1 MTRVTKIRKVR
12 RSPSFQKLPD
22 IHPLIRV
29 VSLLLFIAAISLA
42 RPMLL
47 MTGFMLLA
55 GIYLLSGFP
64 AMDRLLI
71 MLKRLRWLMLA
82 IVLVYGWWTPGTAL
96 FPVAG
101 ALSPTVEGLQLGF
114 IRMLVLVIIVA
125 AVHLLLQRTERTQLL
140 AALMQLFTPL
150 CSLQDRSRIAVRIVL
165 SMEAVGQI
173 QPLLLTALSGSSL
186 ANKRLTGLGT
196 IAADVYQ
203 TVLDKAACA
212 NCEPIHVVEAAQPAC
227 WQWLIPLLLA
237 AAIFLLF

>member
-1 MTRVTKIRKVR
+1 MRH
-12 RSPSFQKLPD
+12 SPSFQKLPD

-29 VSLLLFIAAISLA
+29 VSLLLFIAGISLA

-64 AMDRLLI
+64 AMGRLLV
-71 MLKRLRWLMLA
+71 MLRRLRWLMLA
-82 IVLVYGWWTPGTAL
+82 IVLVYGWWTPGAAL

-101 ALSPTVEGLQLGF
+101 VLSPTVEGLQLGLL
-114 IRMLVLVIIVA
+114 RMLVLVIIVA

-150 CSLQDRSRIAVRIVL
+150 CSLQGRSRIAVRIVL

-173 QPLLLTALSGSSL
+173 QPLLLTALSGCSR
-186 ANKRLTGLGT
+186 KGVTGLGT
-196 IAADVYQ
+196 VAADVYE

-212 NCEPIHVVEAAQPAC
+212 NCDPVNVAEAAQPAF

>member
-1 MTRVTKIRKVR
+1 MTRVTKNRKVR

-29 VSLLLFIAAISLA
+29 VSLLLFIAGISLA
-42 RPMLL
+42 RPLL
-47 MTGFMLLA
+47 LITGFMLLA

-64 AMDRLLI
+64 AMDRLLV

-82 IVLVYGWWTPGTAL
+82 IVLVYGWWTPGAAL

-101 ALSPTVEGLQLGF
+101 VLSPTVEGLQLGL

-125 AVHLLLQRTERTQLL
+125 AVHLLLQRTERSQLL
-140 AALMQLFTPL
+140 AALMQLFTPV
-150 CSLQDRSRIAVRIVL
+150 CSLQGRSRIAVRIVL

-173 QPLLLTALSGSSL
+173 QPLLLKALSGSSL

-196 IAADVYQ
+196 VAADVYE
-203 TVLDKAACA
+203 TVLEKAGRA
-212 NCEPIHVVEAAQPAC
+212 NCDPVRVVEAAQPAF

>member
-1 MTRVTKIRKVR
+1 MRVTKSKKARP
-12 RSPSFQKLPD
+12 SPSFQKLPD

-29 VSLLLFIAAISLA
+29 VSLLLFIAGISLA
-42 RPMLL
+42 RPLL
-47 MTGFMLLA
+47 LITGFMLLA

-64 AMDRLLI
+64 AMDRLLV

-82 IVLVYGWWTPGTAL
+82 IVLVYGWWTPGAAL

-101 ALSPTVEGLQLGF
+101 VLSPTVEGLQLGL

-150 CSLQDRSRIAVRIVL
+150 CSLQGRSRIAVRIVL

-173 QPLLLTALSGSSL
+173 QPLLSRALSGRSPAS
-186 ANKRLTGLGT
+186 KRLTGLGNV
-196 IAADVYQ
+196 AADVYD
-203 TVLDKAACA
+203 TVLDRADHAKCDS
-212 NCEPIHVVEAAQPAC
+212 ISVVEAPQPAC